1 MTKKTP
7 TVVYFVTWPDGKLF
21 EGSQTS
27 ISGDHALAKA
37 VRTWLIHDYFPGV
50 EFGGRWG
57 GGVLWHLWPAMEKAG
72 FKVHELEVPT
82 DVADGVSH

>member
-1 MTKKTP
+1 MSKKP
-7 TVVYFVTWPDGKLF
+7 TVVYFVTWPDGKLL

-37 VRTWLIHDYFPGV
+37 VRTWLINDYFPGV

-57 GGVLWHLWPAMEKAG
+57 GGVLRHLWPAMERAG
-72 FKVHELEVPT
+72 FKVHELEVPN
-82 DVADGVSH
+82 DVADGFSY